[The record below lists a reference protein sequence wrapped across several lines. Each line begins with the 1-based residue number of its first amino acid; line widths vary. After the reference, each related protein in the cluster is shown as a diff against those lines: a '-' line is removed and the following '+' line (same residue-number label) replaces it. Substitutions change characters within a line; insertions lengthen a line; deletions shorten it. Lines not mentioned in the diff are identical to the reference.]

1 MSGDVGEGEKL
12 RSRPDPFQGLRAE
25 LESFCQVR
33 RQRLAGFLA
42 IGPGWRLGP
51 GLGLSAGSELKT
63 TPPNPSEILRVE
75 AKPPFC
81 VADLT
86 EES

>member
-12 RSRPDPFQGLRAE
+12 RSRPDPFQSLRAE
-25 LESFCQVR
+25 LETFPQVR

-42 IGPGWRLGP
+42 ASPGWRVGP

-63 TPPNPSEILRVE
+63 TSEILRAA
-75 AKPPFC
+75 AKPPSS
-81 VADLT
+81 VSGLT
-86 EES
+86 EEA